1 MFKETPPEPD
11 LVGQEERILRFW
23 DENRIFDKLRARNK
37 GGPKF
42 KFLDGPI
49 TANRPMGVHHAWGR
63 TYKDIFQRYHA
74 MLGHETRY
82 QNGYDCQGLWIEI
95 EIEKELGFNS
105 KKEIERFGIDKF
117 VKLCKERPLKI
128 SKEVDRQSNRLG
140 YWMDWSDSYF
150 TMSDENNYTIWYF
163 IKKCHERGFVYK
175 GHDVMPWCPRCGTAV
190 SDHEIATEGYR
201 ELEHPSITIRLPIK
215 GRENEYIM
223 VWTTTP
229 WTLTSNVALAVSPK
243 TAYVKAVRNG
253 ETYYLAKSALER
265 MRGELKAVE
274 ELTGDKL
281 VGWEY
286 EGPFD
291 ELPAQEGIVHRV
303 LAWKEVDESEG
314 TGVVHIAPGCGK
326 EDFALGRDEGLP
338 AVAPLDEAGRF
349 IEGFGWLTGKRSEE
363 AKDEIL
369 ANLEKKG
376 LKVDFSTLVHRYPVC
391 WRCSSELVFRLVD
404 EWFISMDK
412 LRHEIMEVTR
422 KIRWMPGFGMEREID
437 WLRNMHDWCIS
448 RKRYWGLALPI
459 FECECGWFDVIGSRE
474 ELEKRTTRGW
484 DEFDGN
490 SPHRPWVDEIRIKC
504 EKCGKEISRIRE
516 VGNPW
521 LDAGI
526 VPFSTMGYRTDP
538 DYWKEWYPSH
548 FITECFPG
556 QFRNWFYSL
565 LAMSTVLENREPFQT
580 VLGHALVLDLDGQ
593 EMHKSTGNVIWFD
606 EAVDALGADVLRWI
620 FARQNPFVNL
630 NFGLELGE
638 EVRRRFLKIWNSYG
652 FFVTYARLDGITL
665 EDLTAKDPKRTLLD
679 RWILARLHQTTET
692 CRGALDEYSVTPV
705 IRALDAFVEDLS
717 NWYIRANRRRFWKS
731 GGDEDKRA
739 AYATLWEALVGLVKL
754 MSPILPFLS
763 EEMYQN
769 LVREIDPGA
778 PESVHLTMY
787 PEVDETLIDG
797 ALVAEMEYAAR
808 MISLGRAMR
817 KEKNTRVRQPLSRM
831 MVGPSERMKA
841 EKAGTFRESVQRWE
855 SFILDELNI
864 RKLEHLEDSEQLLEF
879 KASPDFRLLGKK
891 YGDRMPKI
899 KMALEALPSGD
910 VAQLRKGQ
918 EPLQIEVDGN
928 RIELQ
933 RDEIKIDSA
942 PREGLAVCSEGDIF
956 VALDLNITDDLRREG
971 LARELVHRIQRMRK
985 EAGFE
990 ISDRIRIAY
999 RAGDVVREIFETQ
1012 GEYIARET
1020 LCEQLE
1026 EKDDKG
1032 EYRESLEI
1040 AGEKAEIAIARVTR
1054 PSS

>member
-1 MFKETPPEPD
+1 MFKETPSEPD
-11 LVGQEERILRFW
+11 LVGQEHRLLEFW
-23 DENRIFDKLRARNK
+23 KKNQIFEKLRARNK

-74 MLGHETRY
+74 MQGRETRY

-105 KKEIERFGIDKF
+105 KKEIEKFGIDKF
-117 VKLCKERPLKI
+117 VELCKERPLKI
-128 SKEVDRQSNRLG
+128 AKEVDRQSIRLG
-140 YWMDWSDSYF
+140 YWMDWSDSYY
-150 TMSDENNYTIWYF
+150 TMSDENNYTIWHF

-215 GRENEYIM
+215 DRENEYIM

-229 WTLTSNVALAVSPK
+229 WTLSSNVALAVSPK
-243 TAYVKAVRNG
+243 ITYVKAEGNG

-265 MRGELKAVE
+265 MGNGLKAVE
-274 ELTGDKL
+274 EMKGDAL
-281 VGWEY
+281 VGWKY
-286 EGPFD
+286 HGPYD
-291 ELPAQEGIVHRV
+291 ELPAQEGVDHRV
-303 LAWKEVDESEG
+303 VAWDQIDESEG

-326 EDFALGRDEGLP
+326 EDLELGREEGLP
-338 AVAPLDEAGRF
+338 AIAPLDEAGKF
-349 IEGFGWLTGKRSEE
+349 MDGFGFLTGKTAEGVREE
-363 AKDEIL
+363 VQAD
-369 ANLEKKG
+369 LEKKG
-376 LKVDFSTLVHRYPVC
+376 LKIDFSTLLHRYPVC
-391 WRCSSELVFRLVD
+391 WRCSSELVFRLVN
-404 EWFISMDK
+404 EWFISMDE
-412 LRHEIMEVTR
+412 LRYEIMEVSK
-422 KIRWMPGFGMEREID
+422 KIRWMPSFGLDRELD
-437 WLRNMHDWCIS
+437 WLKNMHDWCIS

-459 FECECGWFDVIGSRE
+459 FECECGWFDVIGSQE
-474 ELEKRTTRGW
+474 ELKERAVEGW
-484 DEFDGN
+484 DQFEGH
-490 SPHRPWVDEIRIKC
+490 SPHRPWVDDIRIRC
-504 EKCGKEISRIRE
+504 EKCGKDVARVRD

-538 DYWKEWYPSH
+538 EYWKEWYPSH

-580 VLGHALVLDLDGQ
+580 VLGHALVLDLKGE
-593 EMHKSTGNVIWFD
+593 EMHKSSGNVIWFD
-606 EAVDALGADVLRWI
+606 DAVEALGADVLRWI

-665 EDLTAKDPKRTLLD
+665 QDLTTKDPKRTLLD
-679 RWILARLHQTTET
+679 RWILARLHQTIQT
-692 CRGALDEYSVTPV
+692 CRKSLDDYSIAPV
-705 IRALDAFVEDLS
+705 VRALDSFVEDLS

-731 GGDEDKRA
+731 GEDEDKRA

-754 MSPILPFLS
+754 MAPILPFMS

-769 LVREIDPGA
+769 LVRAVDPDA

-787 PEVDETLIDG
+787 PEVDESVIDEALI
-797 ALVAEMEYAAR
+797 AEMEYAAK
-808 MISLGRAMR
+808 MVSMGRALR
-817 KEKNTRVRQPLSRM
+817 KEKNCRVRQPLAEM
-831 MVGPSERMKA
+831 MVGPTETMES
-841 EKAGTFRESVQRWE
+841 EKASTFRESIRRWQ

-864 RKLEHLEDSEQLLEF
+864 RKLDYLDDSEQLLEF
-879 KASPDFRLLGKK
+879 KAAPNFRVLGKK
-891 YGDRMPKI
+891 VGDRMPKV
-899 KMALEALPSGD
+899 KAALEALPSD
-910 VAQLRKGQ
+910 EVARIRKQQ
-918 EPLQIEVDGN
+918 EPLRLKVDGQDLALE
-928 RIELQ
+928 RE
-933 RDEIKIDSA
+933 EFKVDSA
-942 PREGLAVCSEGDIF
+942 PREGLAVGSEGDIF
-956 VALDLNITDDLRREG
+956 VALDLNISDDLRREG

-990 ISDRIRIAY
+990 ISDRIRISYQADGGLKDVF
-999 RAGDVVREIFETQ
+999 ASQGD
-1012 GEYIARET
+1012 YISQET
-1020 LCEQLE
+1020 LCEQLAE
-1026 EKDDKG
+1026 GDDEG
-1032 EYRESLEI
+1032 EYRETLEI
-1040 AGEKAEIAIARVTR
+1040 EGVKAEIAIARL
-1054 PSS
+1054 